1 MSTRQVCWDDCR
13 RQLSNAPQLVAPL
26 GKQPV
31 VLYGAGGKGRECVGL
46 LRAAGIEICAIID
59 QKPSAKIDGVAVCS
73 PEDPLLRRLADE
85 SCTAIVSVFN
95 FNVDPLPIHSLLA
108 GIGFKRVIGMAAL
121 RQLFDVPDTFWL
133 SAADEMTPPVAE
145 AEWLF
150 NRLADTE
157 SRQQL
162 FEAIALRRT
171 FDPSWLRRVNQLD
184 QYLPEGVPLSRKGVR
199 LIDGGAFNGD
209 TIVSLQKL
217 GCTFEAIAAFEPDP
231 ANFLSMQKTVSESG
245 LNCEILLWPCGL
257 DSTTR
262 QLRFRSDGAA
272 SSGID
277 AHGESFIQTVAI
289 DQAMPDFRPDYVK
302 LDIEGAESAALTG
315 MRETVIRSQPDM
327 AVCVYHC
334 PRDLW
339 ELPRA
344 VDELLPDHRLY
355 LRSHGWNGF
364 DLVLYACRSVS

>member
-1 MSTRQVCWDDCR
+1 MTIQHVAWDDCR
-13 RQLSNAPQLVAPL
+13 RQLSNAPPSVAPL
-26 GKQPV
+26 GKQRV
-31 VLYGAGGKGRECVGL
+31 VLYGAGGKGRECFSL
-46 LRAAGIEICAIID
+46 LRAAGIEIGAIID

-95 FNVDPLPIHSLLA
+95 FNVDPLPVHSLLA

-184 QYLPEGVPLSRKGVR
+184 EYLPEGVPLSRKGVR

-262 QLRFRSDGAA
+262 QLRFRSGVAA

-289 DQAMPDFRPDYVK
+289 DQAMPNFRPDYVK

-327 AVCVYHC
+327 AVCVYHR

-344 VDELLPDHRLY
+344 VDKLLPDHRLY